1 MAFSVPI
8 RFPAPSVNRNRRRGA
23 RIGRTV
29 RLGQAVRRAALLTVG
44 CTVLAAAAQAQLAP
58 AGQPQMNLPRTTLM
72 AGMYRIDAQVA
83 STNAQR
89 QIGLMH
95 RQEMPQHEGML
106 FVFEQPA
113 VQCFWMKNT
122 LIPLQIAFVAD
133 DGTVVNLA
141 EMKPHSL
148 DSHCST
154 RPVRF
159 VLEMNTNWFSKRG
172 IKPGAQLRGEPFGT
186 PR

>member
-1 MAFSVPI
+1 MHIIKAEV
-8 RFPAPSVNRNRRRGA
+8 
-23 RIGRTV
+23 
-29 RLGQAVRRAALLTVG
+29 ALTPE
-44 CTVLAAAAQAQLAP
+44 QH
-58 AGQPQMNLPRTTLM
+58 
-72 AGMYRIDAQVA
+72 
-83 STNAQR
+83 

-95 RQEMPQHEGML
+95 RTSMGANEGML
-106 FVFEQPA
+106 FVFDRPGQ
-113 VQCFWMKNT
+113 QCFWMKNT

-159 VLEMNTNWFSKRG
+159 VLEMNTGWFSKRG
-172 IKPGAQLRGEPFGT
+172 IKPGAQLRGEQFGT

>member
-1 MAFSVPI
+1 MMDLLMPRIVLQGALARLRRSGFAWVVMSVAGALWSA
-8 RFPAPSVNRNRRRGA
+8 PA
-23 RIGRTV
+23 
-29 RLGQAVRRAALLTVG
+29 
-44 CTVLAAAAQAQLAP
+44 LAQSQAQR
-58 AGQPQMNLPRTTLM
+58 LPTLSLG
-72 AGMYRIDAQVA
+72 AGMHIIKAEMALTPEQH
-83 STNAQR
+83 

-95 RQEMPQHEGML
+95 RTSMGSNEGML
-106 FVFEQPA
+106 FVFDRPGQ
-113 VQCFWMKNT
+113 QCFWMKNT

-141 EMKPHSL
+141 EMTPQSL

-159 VLEMNTNWFSKRG
+159 VLEMNTGWFSKRG
-172 IKPGAQLRGEPFGT
+172 IKPGSQLRGEPFGT

>member
-1 MAFSVPI
+1 MMDLLLPRIVLQ
-8 RFPAPSVNRNRRRGA
+8 GA
-23 RIGRTV
+23 
-29 RLGQAVRRAALLTVG
+29 LAHVRRPGFAWVGLCLAGVLSSAPAL
-44 CTVLAAAAQAQLAP
+44 AQSQAQR
-58 AGQPQMNLPRTTLM
+58 LPTLPLS
-72 AGMYRIDAQVA
+72 AGMHIIKAELALTPEQH
-83 STNAQR
+83 

-95 RQEMPQHEGML
+95 RTSLGSNEGML
-106 FVFEQPA
+106 FAFDRPGQ
-113 VQCFWMKNT
+113 QCFWMKNT

-141 EMKPHSL
+141 EMKPQSL

-159 VLEMNTNWFSKRG
+159 VLEMNTGWFSKRG
-172 IKPGAQLRGEPFGT
+172 IKPGSQLRGEPFGT

>member
-1 MAFSVPI
+1 MMDLSMPRSVL
-8 RFPAPSVNRNRRRGA
+8 RGA
-23 RIGRTV
+23 PTRLCRT
-29 RLGQAVRRAALLTVG
+29 GFALACFCLMG
-44 CTVLAAAAQAQLAP
+44 VLWNAPTQAQALSQA
-58 AGQPQMNLPRTTLM
+58 QRLPTLPLG
-72 AGMYRIDAQVA
+72 AGMHIIKAEMALTPEQH
-83 STNAQR
+83 

-95 RQEMPQHEGML
+95 RTSMGTNEGML
-106 FVFEQPA
+106 FVFDRPGQ
-113 VQCFWMKNT
+113 QCFWMKNT

-141 EMKPHSL
+141 EMTPQSL

-159 VLEMNTNWFSKRG
+159 VLEMNTGWFSKRG
-172 IKPGAQLRGEPFGT
+172 IKPGSQLRGEPFGT